1 MNLNIIYIYLLLIN
15 ILTFVIFGIDK
26 LRAIFNKHRIKEAK
40 LFYLC
45 FLGGS
50 IGSLLAIYI
59 APPSPPFLA
68 IVTKNEDLVIFV
80 LLPAT

>member
-26 LRAIFNKHRIKEAK
+26 LKAIFNKHRIKEAK

-59 APPSPPFLA
+59 FNHK
-68 IVTKNEDLVIFV
+68 TRKKYFC
-80 LLPAT
+80 